1 MPCSSQN
8 NSKKTKISQK
18 IRQNK
23 SVKLTI
29 TLDEDVNM
37 ISDLKE
43 TVELSKKEK
52 ISRQNEKSINK
63 KSYDDKPINRCHLCG
78 KSLGSKATLKRHI
91 KGVHEKSKEEPK
103 RILEK
108 MSFKNTGNIQNNEN

>member
-8 NSKKTKISQK
+8 NSNKTKISQN

-29 TLDEDVNM
+29 TLDQDVNM
-37 ISDLKE
+37 ISDLKKE
-43 TVELSKKEK
+43 IAELSK
-52 ISRQNEKSINK
+52 NDK
-63 KSYDDKPINRCHLCG
+63 KSNKNRNEDKPINRCHLCG
-78 KSLGSKATLKRHI
+78 KNLCSKATLKRHI
-91 KGVHEKSKEEPK
+91 KGVHEKSKEEFK

>member
-8 NSKKTKISQK
+8 NSNKTKNSQK

-29 TLDEDVNM
+29 TLDQDVSM

-43 TVELSKKEK
+43 IVELSK
-52 ISRQNEKSINK
+52 NDK
-63 KSYDDKPINRCHLCG
+63 KSNKNRNEDKPINRCHLCG
-78 KSLGSKATLKRHI
+78 KILCSKATLKRHI
-91 KGVHEKSKEEPK
+91 KGVHEKSKEELK
-103 RILEK
+103 TFLEK